1 MKKSIN
7 TRLITMRSQPNC
19 FEVILMSLILPLML
33 SFLSLMR
40 LSLASSFMLMLVFSS
55 IMSSRIEH
63 IPKVVSYVVFDDA
76 LMLSMMLSKMLHLK
90 LSFKLYLKLSII
102 LSVMLSFHD
111 VILDVVLD
119 VIPDVVLKVVLYF
132 VFNVYIDRPIVHW

>member
-1 MKKSIN
+1 
-7 TRLITMRSQPNC
+7 
-19 FEVILMSLILPLML
+19 MSLILPLML

-40 LSLASSFMLMLVFSS
+40 FSLASSFMLMLVFSS
-55 IMSSRIEH
+55 KMSSRIEH
-63 IPKVVSYVVFDDA
+63 IPKVVSYVVFDDP
-76 LMLSMMLSKMLHLK
+76 LMLSMMLSEMLHL
-90 LSFKLYLKLSII
+90 KLYLKLSII

-132 VFNVYIDRPIVHW
+132 VFYVYIDRPIVHW